1 MPGVRHFPLP
11 RKSLRAVVK
20 LSYYAYVVSTTRLL
34 ILGLVSYLQPVH
46 GYDIRKELASW
57 NVESWANVQPGSIYH
72 ALRKMSEE
80 GLLEEVATEQAG
92 NRPARTQYRL
102 TAAGAAEYQALLRKY
117 WWEYQEPTDPFLAG
131 FAFLP
136 HLPRAEAVGALRA
149 RARLLEGWN
158 AAYRD
163 NVEEWTA
170 YKPPHVG
177 WQFELTMA
185 RCEAEAR
192 WCHDIAA
199 RIEAGEGTH
208 TAEEPEGQSADEW
221 RKAIRAE
228 YGEPVDDEDE

>member
-1 MPGVRHFPLP
+1 M
-11 RKSLRAVVK
+11 
-20 LSYYAYVVSTTRLL
+20 

-46 GYDIRKELASW
+46 GYDIRKELTSW

-72 ALRKMSEE
+72 ALRKMAEE
-80 GLLEEVATEQAG
+80 GLLEEVGSERVD
-92 NRPARTQYRL
+92 NRPARTEYRL
-102 TAAGAAEYQALLRKY
+102 TPAGAVEYHEMLRKY
-117 WWEYQEPTDPFLAG
+117 WWEYREPTDPFLAA

-136 HLPRAEAVGALRA
+136 HLSRAEAVGALRA
-149 RARLLEGWN
+149 RARVLEGWN

-177 WQFELTMA
+177 WQFELTML

-199 RIEAGEGTH
+199 RIESGEGLH
-208 TAEEPEGQSADEW
+208 ANEQSPGLSADDW

-228 YGEPVDDEDE
+228 FGEPTDEDE